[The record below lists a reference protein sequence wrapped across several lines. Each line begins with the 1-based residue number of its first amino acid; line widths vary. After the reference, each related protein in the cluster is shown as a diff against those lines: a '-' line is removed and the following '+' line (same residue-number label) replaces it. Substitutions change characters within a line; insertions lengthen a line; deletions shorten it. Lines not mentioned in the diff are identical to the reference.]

1 MIITWQLKQL
11 EILIRGCPEGWSD
24 WQTQLKAKD
33 LGKTDQMQ
41 TFPVQVTHSRGAI
54 APEASLYLIIL

>member
-11 EILIRGCPEGWSD
+11 EILIRGCPEGRSD

-33 LGKTDQMQ
+33 RNKTDRLQ
-41 TFPVQVTHSRGAI
+41 TFPAPIALSRAAI
-54 APEASLYLIIL
+54 GPEASLY

>member
-11 EILIRGCPEGWSD
+11 GVLIRGCPEGWSD

-33 LGKTDQMQ
+33 RDKTDQLH
-41 TFPVQVTHSRGAI
+41 TVPVQVPLSRAPI
-54 APEASLYLIIL
+54 APEASLY